1 MELTRRTFLHGA
13 GAGLALAV
21 TGAARTGW
29 TATTLN
35 LGSAELTTLSDGY
48 LVQPRNFVLGG
59 MPEAEYMP
67 ILRRH
72 GLSPEEFRPECNVTL
87 FRDGD
92 RVVLFD
98 AGSGSGFLPTV
109 GTLPEA
115 MDAIG
120 LNPEDV
126 THVVFTH
133 GHADHL
139 WGVLDD
145 FDEPFFPNAKH
156 MMGRVEFD
164 YWFDPDT
171 VNRIAPTRTNMAVG
185 AKRRLDLLADRI
197 TLFDDGEEIL
207 PNVAARMTPGHTPG
221 HMSFEIRGG
230 SESVMILGD
239 AVTNH
244 HINFERPEMGSAV
257 DQDRQMGA
265 DTRVLLLDQIAHAQ
279 MGVIGFHLPQGGI
292 GRVERLGD
300 AYRYVPE
307 TG

>member
-185 AKRRLDLLADRI
+185 GQAAAGLAGRPDHAVRRWRRDPAQRRRPHDSRPHAGPHEFRNPRRVRI
-197 TLFDDGEEIL
+197 GHDPGRRGDQSPHQL
-207 PNVAARMTPGHTPG
+207 RTPRNGFG
-221 HMSFEIRGG
+221 GG
-230 SESVMILGD
+230 SG
-239 AVTNH
+239 
-244 HINFERPEMGSAV
+244 P
-257 DQDRQMGA
+257 A
-265 DTRVLLLDQIAHAQ
+265 DGGQIPAFCFWTRSPTRKWA
-279 MGVIGFHLPQGGI
+279 
-292 GRVERLGD
+292 
-300 AYRYVPE
+300 
-307 TG
+307 